1 MKTGVSEVSTVIPSE
16 GREQSTP
23 DGYRAS
29 LFDLW
34 LGKRFWRSRFT
45 PTYLKKRMNL
55 GLTSHQK
62 NPVGILASLLILCVF
77 TCLSCEEEE
86 SRTIPTRQPLPQEV
100 LEDVLLK
107 EIHKGRVV
115 WVLNAARALNYEEE
129 KVIKVYE
136 IHLEFYD
143 ADQCVSSVLTADS
156 GVVFASNKD
165 MQATGNVKIVAPEN
179 AILHTDLLQ
188 WDNRERLIS
197 TEHEVRIETTEST
210 ITGVGF
216 ESDPELKHMKIREQF
231 RARKTESQD

>member
-1 MKTGVSEVSTVIPSE
+1 
-16 GREQSTP
+16 
-23 DGYRAS
+23 
-29 LFDLW
+29 
-34 LGKRFWRSRFT
+34 
-45 PTYLKKRMNL
+45 MNL
-55 GLTSHQK
+55 GSRSHQR
-62 NPVGILASLLILCVF
+62 NTGAILASLLTLCAL

-115 WVLNAARALNYEEE
+115 WVLSAARALNYEEE
-129 KVIKVYE
+129 KVIKVYD

-165 MQATGNVKIVAPEN
+165 MQAAGNVKIVAPEN